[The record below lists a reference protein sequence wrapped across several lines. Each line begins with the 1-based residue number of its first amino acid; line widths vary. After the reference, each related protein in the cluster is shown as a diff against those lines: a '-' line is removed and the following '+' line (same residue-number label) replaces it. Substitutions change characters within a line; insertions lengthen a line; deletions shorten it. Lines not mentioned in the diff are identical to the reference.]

1 MGIRESFEQRRR
13 GFRRA
18 LCSIVFGTIFVLGLT
33 PTVPAE
39 QRNECTKGFLKPS
52 YGYVFSG
59 LRVGVGPVA
68 AAGIIAFDGQGGVTA
83 QDTVNN
89 SVAISRR
96 TGIGGYT
103 VNSNCTGSAELGGDY
118 GGLSFDFI
126 IVPGSGG
133 SVFSF
138 LVTNPGTI
146 QPGVAVATGDK
157 ECALATFKGIY
168 LNLRADTRF
177 PVGGPIAGLEVADA
191 DGMGNISF
199 PQVTQSRNGVFTH
212 PTATGTYRV
221 NPNCTAT
228 LNLIVDGV
236 APSHREGVVVAGG
249 NEAFFVGTLSPGII
263 GTAQF
268 KKQPQ
273 R

>member
-1 MGIRESFEQRRR
+1 MGTSEFVEQQRR
-13 GFRRA
+13 GFRRG
-18 LCSIVFGTIFVLGLT
+18 LCSIIFGNIFVLGLT
-33 PTVPAE
+33 PTVHAE
-39 QRNECTKGFLKPS
+39 QRDECTEGFLRRS

-59 LRVGVGPVA
+59 PRLGVGPVA
-68 AAGIIAFDGQGGVTA
+68 AAGIIAFDGHGGVAA

-96 TGIGGYT
+96 TGMGSYA
-103 VNSNCTGSAELGGDY
+103 VDSNCTGSAELGGDY
-118 GGLSFDFI
+118 GGLSFDFM

-133 SVFSF
+133 SVLSF
-138 LVTNPGTI
+138 LVTNPGTV

-157 ECALATFKGIY
+157 ECSLATFKGVY

-177 PVGGPIAGLEVADA
+177 PVGGPIAGLEVAVV
-191 DGMGNISF
+191 DGMGTISF

-212 PTATGTYRV
+212 PTATGTYTV

-236 APSHREGVVVAGG
+236 APSNREGAVVAGG
-249 NEAFFVGTLSPGII
+249 DEAFFVGTLSTGII